1 MRKLLSRTSELKF
14 KEEQEEQI
22 ATVMNYAEE
31 KHNICILHVRSQPP
45 LTDENF
51 IKVTQLGLCPK

>member
-14 KEEQEEQI
+14 KEEQQEQI

-31 KHNICILHVRSQPP
+31 KHNICILHVR
-45 LTDENF
+45 
-51 IKVTQLGLCPK
+51 LGPNHP